1 MVDYEKSGS
10 IFVLRVFMGLNRIIE
25 ENIWLLL
32 YRCSSSKK
40 NSSPIDFIK
49 QRFIKAI
56 LFWDVLG
63 ENTFQ

>member
-32 YRCSSSKK
+32 YRYSSSKN